1 MSPNFSLKR
10 FVIVTLIT
18 SIWINISE
26 VFRYFVFVRP
36 RTRAFFKG
44 VPEVAHIDPFIIGVW
59 TFWDMLLSALVV
71 GSFWLFANVF
81 GNTKRSIVL
90 SASFTWAL
98 LFVLFWVATINMGM
112 AKWDMLWIVLPL
124 SWIEM
129 LVANCIAAILY
140 KKHLNTI
147 AYENA

>member
-1 MSPNFSLKR
+1 MSQNFSLKR
-10 FVIVTLIT
+10 FIIVTLIT

-26 VFRYFVFVRP
+26 GFRYFVFVAP
-36 RTRAFFKG
+36 RTKAFFKG
-44 VPEVAHIDPFIIGVW
+44 VPNVAQIDPFIIGVW
-59 TFWDMLLSALVV
+59 TFWDMLLSILVV

-81 GNTKRSIVL
+81 GTTKGSIVL
-90 SASFTWAL
+90 SASFTWTL
-98 LFVLFWVATINMGM
+98 LFVLFWIATINMGL

-129 LVANCIAAILY
+129 LIANAIAALLY
-140 KKHLNTI
+140 RKHLNTI